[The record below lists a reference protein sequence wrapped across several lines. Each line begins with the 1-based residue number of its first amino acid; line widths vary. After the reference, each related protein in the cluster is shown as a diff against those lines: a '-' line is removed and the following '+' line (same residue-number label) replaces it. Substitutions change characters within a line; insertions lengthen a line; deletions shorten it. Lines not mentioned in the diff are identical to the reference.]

1 MKNLNDIED
10 FLRENKP
17 PDQSTDQTMHD
28 VWQTV
33 MKIRKE
39 RHPKHLLHYTRPWM
53 WVLASFLLIGFCI
66 LMMVLMARS

>member
-1 MKNLNDIED
+1 MKNLNDIEA

-17 PDQSTDQTMHD
+17 QDLNADQTMHE

-39 RHPKHLLHYTRPWM
+39 RHPKHLLLSYTTAPIL
-53 WVLASFLLIGFCI
+53 VFCS
-66 LMMVLMARS
+66 APTRSEEHTS